1 MLEYPC
7 WLYHLE
13 NPEGV
18 IVKDEEEKEALG
30 PGWVDHPGKCGQFE
44 ETLPAPDVEEPVK
57 RRRGRPRK
65 HPLPDKDQTPF

>member
-30 PGWVDHPGKCGQFE
+30 PGW
-44 ETLPAPDVEEPVK
+44 PVK